1 MYYTVGFGRVDTDSL
16 NEKRQ
21 SIILL
26 STSANIV
33 SKVTAFVAIDKDA
46 GKQVEGEMVKRAC
59 PVPIATPEFNDG
71 IGCADF
77 GGQERFRSL
86 AVSCLSGI

>member
-33 SKVTAFVAIDKDA
+33 SKVTAFLPSTKMQ
-46 GKQVEGEMVKRAC
+46 GNR
-59 PVPIATPEFNDG
+59 
-71 IGCADF
+71 
-77 GGQERFRSL
+77 
-86 AVSCLSGI
+86 